1 MERGGGGRALHVSDC
16 QQLTTALY
24 PSGGGWALRW
34 WRMWVSQTVRRSW
47 VNLHQGRDSSG
58 ETRKGMTF
66 VLAGQAFLICP
77 FGDQPLSRAH
87 NLEILLWPS
96 L

>member
-58 ETRKGMTF
+58 ERGKVPGTGKGHGPPDKSTP
-66 VLAGQAFLICP
+66 G
-77 FGDQPLSRAH
+77 R
-87 NLEILLWPS
+87 
-96 L
+96 